1 MILGQVRELDTEYRP
16 WRKLRPI
23 ARDAGLDPVD
33 AWAAAKFLRS
43 SDFRA
48 ISLYTSNFGRFGYSE
63 GRYLAESL
71 HRIDRAFGGGGA
83 ASLEHGML
91 SDDAHRTRLRIRT
104 LMDEAAESSLIE
116 GAATTRKDAIELL
129 RSRRDAKTKGERMVM
144 NNFAAMQQIKQW
156 RDRPLSPEMLRELQG
171 ILTEGTLKN
180 PEESRRFRRL
190 DEPVR
195 VEHEIT
201 GEVIHTP
208 PPAESLPGRV
218 EALCAFANK
227 VHKGAEFIHPI
238 VKASI
243 LHFMIGYDHPFVD
256 GNGRTARAVFYWY
269 ALRQGYSIFE
279 YIPISERIRA
289 GRSRYPQAYIDC
301 ELDEG
306 DLTYFVLYKLDMI
319 EQSLDALAAHIR
331 HEEDKIKR
339 SERLLRLSKDLSLRQ
354 RLILE
359 HAIRHPRTTY
369 TVKSHMNSNGITAAT
384 ARKDL
389 DDLVRRRLMTT
400 SKRAREVLYIV
411 VPTLQN
417 RLQKKGL

>member
-1 MILGQVRELDTEYRP
+1 MTHVQLQVRIRETPLTIEEIFRDRSKGSIFERAFMILGQVRELDTEYRP

-156 RDRPLSPEMLRELQG
+156 RDRPLSPEMLREPGHPHGRNTQEPGG
-171 ILTEGTLKN
+171 IASIST
-180 PEESRRFRRL
+180 
-190 DEPVR
+190 
-195 VEHEIT
+195 
-201 GEVIHTP
+201 
-208 PPAESLPGRV
+208 PGRACSCRARNHWRGHPHATTGR
-218 EALCAFANK
+218 EPARPRRALCAFANK

-269 ALRQGYSIFE
+269 ALRQGY
-279 YIPISERIRA
+279 
-289 GRSRYPQAYIDC
+289 
-301 ELDEG
+301 
-306 DLTYFVLYKLDMI
+306 
-319 EQSLDALAAHIR
+319 
-331 HEEDKIKR
+331 
-339 SERLLRLSKDLSLRQ
+339 
-354 RLILE
+354 
-359 HAIRHPRTTY
+359 
-369 TVKSHMNSNGITAAT
+369 
-384 ARKDL
+384 
-389 DDLVRRRLMTT
+389 
-400 SKRAREVLYIV
+400 
-411 VPTLQN
+411 
-417 RLQKKGL
+417 